1 MFELKLSVT
10 YSYSHDI
17 MNDIS
22 KFKNI
27 SESFV
32 NYYETIHNNHI
43 LILYPTLEHFIEKYF
58 KL

>member
-10 YSYSHDI
+10 YSYTHDI

-43 LILYPTLEHFIEKYF
+43 LILYPTLEHFIEK
-58 KL
+58 